1 MRKFKTVGGRSPSC
15 PQFFRTFSVGVVAQG
30 YDEVLGGAIAGIDPT
45 VLMVGSDIGNR
56 TRTEPGGFAV
66 DGYV

>member
-15 PQFFRTFSVGVVAQG
+15 PQFFRTLSVGVVAHG
-30 YDEVLGGAIAGIDPT
+30 YDEVLGGAVAWIHPT
-45 VLMVGSDIGNR
+45 VLMVGGDIGDR
-56 TRTEPGGFAV
+56 TWTEPGGFAV